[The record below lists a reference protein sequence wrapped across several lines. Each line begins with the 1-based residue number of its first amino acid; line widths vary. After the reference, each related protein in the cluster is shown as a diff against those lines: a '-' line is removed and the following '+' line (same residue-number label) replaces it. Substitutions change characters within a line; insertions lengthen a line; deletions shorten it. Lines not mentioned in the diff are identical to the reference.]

1 MTANRKQMGE
11 RVLRLEGG
19 PRDDGRNAEDA
30 AAFNKKMQ
38 DLADRLQESDRD
50 VSCEEYEKKSVAQR
64 VAWKV
69 RFLGADMDNELAEY
83 LKRRD
88 ADPDAGLLHWRFH
101 HYTGLGE

>member
-1 MTANRKQMGE
+1 MTTNRRQMND
-11 RVLRLEGG
+11 RVLKLEGG
-19 PRDDGRNAEDA
+19 PIDDRHIAEDA

-38 DLADRLQESDRD
+38 DLVVRLQESDRD

-101 HYTGLGE
+101 HYTGQGE